1 MPQNHLYT
9 VLYNILFLCN
19 PCQIQVKGKKYFVK
33 LLQPPKRV
41 ETIIKDY
48 GIHSVNFPA
57 TVLLKLVVMMKSVCS
72 SFFFL
77 SKSDSFFSIKKK
89 LIQVDQW
96 SWLIEWWNQF
106 VVFSRILILSPLNWT
121 HNRIIVGK
129 KTVLNALLFEYLRQE
144 LRTFIST

>member
-1 MPQNHLYT
+1 MSNLGKRKEIFRQITAAPKTGRNYHQRLWNT
-9 VLYNILFLCN
+9 FREFSSNSSGKISGDDEIGLF
-19 PCQIQVKGKKYFVK
+19 
-33 LLQPPKRV
+33 
-41 ETIIKDY
+41 
-48 GIHSVNFPA
+48 
-57 TVLLKLVVMMKSVCS
+57 
-72 SFFFL
+72 FFFL

-89 LIQVDQW
+89 LIQLDQW

-144 LRTFIST
+144 LRAFIST